1 MSYDNLIKSGGA
13 EMKKI
18 LVPIDGS
25 EYSNLAI
32 DKAKELA
39 EKFDSEIIL
48 LHVNDV
54 CDKHFYLNPFVS
66 EATPS
71 FFDNTKSPK
80 MSPIIVPQE
89 YIEEIEKAIENILKR
104 AKERCSDSNINVSAI
119 ALKGKP
125 AEVITEYAENNNI
138 DLVVM
143 GSHGLS
149 GFKRFFVGSITHK
162 VLMSIKKPML
172 IVR

>member
-1 MSYDNLIKSGGA
+1 
-13 EMKKI
+13 MKKI

-48 LHVNDV
+48 IHVNDV
-54 CDKHFYLNPFVS
+54 HNKHFYLNPILS
-66 EATPS
+66 DSTPS
-71 FFDNTKSPK
+71 FFDNSKNTK

-89 YIEEIEKAIENILKR
+89 YIEEIEKAIENILER
-104 AKERCSDSNINVSAI
+104 GKERCSDSNLNVSAF
-119 ALKGKP
+119 ALQGKP
-125 AEVITEYAENNNI
+125 AEIITEYAENNNI
-138 DLVVM
+138 DLVIM